1 MAKQQATTTETML
14 YGVATHIGGRPN
26 LEDRARAETL
36 QTAGG
41 LTLTVAMVADGIGGN
56 VQGERASELAI
67 ETVFNDIRLSTIAA
81 RPRFRC
87 C

>member
-36 QTAGG
+36 QTVSYTH
-41 LTLTVAMVADGIGGN
+41 LDVYKR
-56 VQGERASELAI
+56 QE
-67 ETVFNDIRLSTIAA
+67 
-81 RPRFRC
+81 
-87 C
+87 